1 VSKWSNTPIEK
12 QSWTIDGWTNEAR
25 CYSCPAQIEEGLANL
40 GSPQCQDC
48 RDQRRPI
55 NPERFLAVSG
65 GVVDG
70 IDIVAI
76 ARQRRN
82 ARTPGAELDDT
93 SWAA

>member
-1 VSKWSNTPIEK
+1 MSKSSNTPIEK
-12 QSWTIDGWTNEAR
+12 QPSTIDGWTTR
-25 CYSCPAQIEEGLANL
+25 TPCYSCPGQIEEGLADL

-48 RDQRRPI
+48 RDERRPI

-70 IDIVAI
+70 IDMVAI

-82 ARTPGAELDDT
+82 ARTPGAELDDM